1 MKLDW
6 RNWFHKRRFAQ
17 DWERAKQA
25 ALSTP
30 LEAYYD
36 VPLPEQM
43 SLDDTPLVALDFE
56 SDGLEKNAQ
65 LLEAGWTRIIDRA
78 ILAFPLSDVLSV
90 RCSLSNDGSRN
101 SGRQMDYVWE
111 NYARNMVCLHI
122 ARMMV

>member
-78 ILAFPLSDVLSV
+78 IKLETAQKTGYRNQLSSFTALPMMSQQAG
-90 RCSLSNDGSRN
+90 NGSRQFWPCCWM
-101 SGRQMDYVWE
+101 S
-111 NYARNMVCLHI
+111 
-122 ARMMV
+122 